1 MIQKQVKEVIVQ
13 SGTIAYPVSDKVNM
27 LIRQVR
33 SFGSLSKELVSM
45 LLTFG
50 EEKPEGSFR
59 APTYF
64 IGGSNVSL
72 HGRVGLF
79 LMRLVV
85 APLTP
90 FGGFIHTRFTIESR
104 RQIGNIKSSA
114 PPKVL
119 SPS

>member
-13 SGTIAYPVSDKVNM
+13 SGTIACPISDKVNM

-33 SFGSLSKELVSM
+33 SFGSLSKELVCMSPSWR
-45 LLTFG
+45 
-50 EEKPEGSFR
+50 KPKGSFS
-59 APTYF
+59 APTYK
-64 IGGSNVSL
+64 IGGSNFSL

-85 APLTP
+85 ALLTP
-90 FGGFIHTRFTIESR
+90 FCGFIHTRFTIESR

-119 SPS
+119 S

>member
-1 MIQKQVKEVIVQ
+1 LYDL
-13 SGTIAYPVSDKVNM
+13 GTIACPVGDEVNV

-33 SFGSLSKELVSM
+33 SFGSLRKELVCMSPPWR
-45 LLTFG
+45 
-50 EEKPEGSFR
+50 KPKGSFR

-64 IGGSNVSL
+64 IGGSNFSL

-79 LMRLVV
+79 LMRLI
-85 APLTP
+85 ATTLIP
-90 FGGFIHTRFTIESR
+90 FWRVIHKIFMIESR
-104 RQIGNIKSSA
+104 RKIFEIKASA